1 MAIFRVRN
9 VWQKAIWKIL
19 TNPALEVVAAILV
32 VLFAAWIVIET
43 ETEHRHHNPFPVG
56 VGVR

>member
-1 MAIFRVRN
+1 MQIFRSGN

-19 TNPALEVVAAILV
+19 TNPALEVVAAIV
-32 VLFAAWIVIET
+32 IVLFAAWIVIET
-43 ETEHRHHNPFPVG
+43 ETDHRQANPFPVP